1 MLSEWCLEDLAD
13 LQPTVSLSLSPPSQ
27 YLPVNCSQLRLNSG
41 GRQTR
46 PQFSFTPHTETLFR
60 QQEGHLQGSPSLFL
74 LPHGSRLTGKNNKT
88 LPLKTAPQSF
98 KHLNFVVLFFF
109 FFFFCPTTCGILTY
123 KPGIKPLVSAPEA
136 QSFNHRTTRE
146 VP

>member
-1 MLSEWCLEDLAD
+1 MLSQWCLEDLAD
-13 LQPTVSLSLSPPSQ
+13 LQHTVSLSLSPPSQ

-74 LPHGSRLTGKNNKT
+74 LPHGSRLKGKNNKT
-88 LPLKTAPQSF
+88 LPLKTAPQTF
-98 KHLNFVVLFFF
+98 KHLNFVGFF
-109 FFFFCPTTCGILTY
+109 FFFFCQTTCGIVTSQ
-123 KPGIKPLVSAPEA
+123 PGIKPLVSALEA
-136 QSFNHRTTRE
+136 QSFNHPTTRE